1 MHILHPRLCNKS
13 VQNVVSPWLR
23 VFGGV
28 NEAFGRNSQY
38 PCAAHSRLWVVSV
51 MSCNE
56 LPGVW
61 THADTTSQPRPEGA
75 GCGGNIDAAAD
86 KTTASVSVCVREWEG
101 ECVCVK
107 GFHKAINRHVY
118 TRGSVSAALPWRQ
131 SSRQQLCHIHQS
143 FEEFTQRDAV
153 LFSWCRNISRPDE
166 GIVVVF
172 LFSINRKVN
181 EESKG
186 RTRIVF
192 YWSRCLICVWTLR
205 LWCAILGNGRSR
217 TDSNTF
223 INNS

>member
-1 MHILHPRLCNKS
+1 MSRPVSGRTLTPHPSPGLREPA
-13 VQNVVSPWLR
+13 VVETSTLQQTKQPPAW
-23 VFGGV
+23 VCV
-28 NEAFGRNSQY
+28 WENER
-38 PCAAHSRLWVVSV
+38 
-51 MSCNE
+51 E
-56 LPGVW
+56 
-61 THADTTSQPRPEGA
+61 
-75 GCGGNIDAAAD
+75 
-86 KTTASVSVCVREWEG
+86 SVCVKR
-101 ECVCVK
+101 
-107 GFHKAINRHVY
+107 FHKAINRHVY

-181 EESKG
+181 EETKG

-205 LWCAILGNGRSR
+205 LWCAILGTGRSR
-217 TDSNTF
+217 SDSNTF